1 MLQEDGTVSISTFDK
16 KSAAQMLLLQCW
28 SRIAIS
34 QMHHTQSCTVS
45 HSITSKIRSNAVKLR
60 VTHARTL
67 LSGPQP
73 HPARRP
79 EALKPTPLPRAA
91 LLLTRNPPL
100 QPPGPDRPKTPTSH
114 LLLSRHVD
122 PGAGLTHG
130 QRPKCPLDALRLRT
144 PRIIESSHKPLR
156 RSTYRHHGQGAGI

>member
-1 MLQEDGTVSISTFDK
+1 MLVSYSYLSNAPYTI
-16 KSAAQMLLLQCW
+16 L
-28 SRIAIS
+28 
-34 QMHHTQSCTVS
+34 HPVS

-100 QPPGPDRPKTPTSH
+100 QPPGPDQPKTPTSH

-144 PRIIESSHKPLR
+144 PRIIENSHKPLR
-156 RSTYRHHGQGAGI
+156 RSTHRHHGQAQAGI

>member
-1 MLQEDGTVSISTFDK
+1 MLVSYSYLSNAPYTI
-16 KSAAQMLLLQCW
+16 L
-28 SRIAIS
+28 
-34 QMHHTQSCTVS
+34 HPVS

-114 LLLSRHVD
+114 LLLSRQCSNSTRHIYGTV
-122 PGAGLTHG
+122 PSKIFIPRNAILPLSFLGAPVL
-130 QRPKCPLDALRLRT
+130 
-144 PRIIESSHKPLR
+144 
-156 RSTYRHHGQGAGI
+156 